1 MAGDP
6 LSDARRLVAEDL
18 AEVERLLV
26 AALTTRVPPL
36 DAGAGHLLGS
46 GGKRVRALLTVL
58 AGQAAG
64 VPTSWAR
71 RLAAAAELTHA
82 ASLCHDDVL
91 DRGELRRGRA
101 TVRVRFGDAMS
112 ILLGDLCLVQA
123 FALLAEPELTPA
135 SASLARAVVAMA
147 EGEVVQ
153 ASRAGRV
160 DLGAAE
166 YLEVADAKTG
176 ALLCWCATLG
186 GLAPAALRHALDDYG
201 RALGRVYQIVD
212 DVLDLSSGGLSG
224 KLAGQDLRG
233 GTTTLPVLLA
243 AADSS
248 EVREQLRWLDA
259 GVPDLEAADALVE
272 AVRASGALQQARELA
287 HAEADR
293 AVAVLAILP
302 ESSHRDALE
311 ILARFAADRHA

>member
-6 LSDARRLVAEDL
+6 LSDARALVAADL
-18 AEVERLLV
+18 AEVERLLA
-26 AALTTRVPPL
+26 AALATPVAPL
-36 DAGAGHLLGS
+36 EAVGGHLLGS
-46 GGKRVRALLTVL
+46 GGKRFRALLTVL
-58 AGQAAG
+58 AGHAAG

-101 TVRVRFGDAMS
+101 TVRVRFGDALS
-112 ILLGDLCLVQA
+112 ILLGDVCLAQA
-123 FALLAEPELTPA
+123 FALLAEPELAPA
-135 SASLARAVVAMA
+135 SAALARAVVAMA

-166 YLEVADAKTG
+166 YLAVAEAKTG

-212 DVLDLSSGGLSG
+212 DILDLESGGLSG

-243 AADSS
+243 AGASS
-248 EVREQLRWLDA
+248 EVRERLRRLEYGA
-259 GVPDLEAADALVE
+259 SDLEAAGALVE
-272 AVRASGALQQARELA
+272 AVRASGALRQAQELA
-287 HAEADR
+287 CAEADG
-293 AVAVLAILP
+293 AVAALATLP
-302 ESSHRDALE
+302 ESPHRAALE
-311 ILARFAADRHA
+311 KLARFAADRHA